1 MKQLYSLITFISIQ
15 KKKNKIQYIY
25 IYIYIYIYNF
35 LRLMSPL
42 DKEDN
47 TIKVD
52 KICKLIRI

>member
-1 MKQLYSLITFISIQ
+1 
-15 KKKNKIQYIY
+15 
-25 IYIYIYIYNF
+25 
-35 LRLMSPL
+35 MSPL